1 MKKKLIS
8 LALVL
13 AMLFTLMPM
22 AFADSPIDA
31 VTITGLPAGLD
42 NTMNPAD
49 VLKGISTT
57 TGTCSLEMACV
68 DTDGFSDI
76 SASTDNFQTGHE
88 YMICLAVKTS
98 NAAGFKY
105 YYQPRQQLPNLGWT
119 NEYSGFD
126 GTVTC
131 FDIDRAD
138 RNGWDAF
145 KNGAS
150 LSGKSGN
157 AYIDALYEEEDC
169 KITAANQ
176 TAGIIYNTFSYE
188 IAEPE
193 PVEEDDPIDAIVLNG
208 VPQTLSTS
216 DTPYDWTI
224 TVPDDANYEIDM
236 NRVMANPEPII
247 TLEKA
252 NGSTVAITDSYVA
265 GETYVITVQLVA
277 KDGYYFP
284 HSGNSADGN
293 AVYTGT
299 VTAGDLEPSGT
310 VAQTSSNILYIFDDT
325 ESKCV
330 LISYSYTIP
339 SAEPEDGDDDDDDDD
354 EPDVPVNPGHF
365 SFGSFGKWLFSFH
378 IFLKNLNFMNES
390 MEIGGFT
397 FFILSGLKLLFGR
410 K

>member
-57 TGTCSLEMACV
+57 TGTCSLEMACL
-68 DTDGFSDI
+68 DTDYSDI
-76 SASTDNFQTGHE
+76 STSTSNFQIGHT

-98 NAAGFKY
+98 NARGFNY
-105 YYQPRQQLPNLGWT
+105 YYTPRQKLPSGAWT
-119 NEYSGFD
+119 DEDSGFY

-131 FDIDRAD
+131 SARESAD
-138 RNGWDAF
+138 RDGWDVY
-145 KNGAS
+145 KNDAS
-150 LSGKSGN
+150 LNDKSGWEFILAMN
-157 AYIDALYEEEDC
+157 SEIDGEGQ
-169 KITAANQ
+169 I
-176 TAGIIYNTFSYE
+176 AGIIYNTFSYTIE
-188 IAEPE
+188 DPE
-193 PVEEDDPIDAIVLNG
+193 PVEEDDPIDEIVLNG

-216 DTPYDWTI
+216 DTPYDWSI
-224 TVPDDANYEIDM
+224 SVPEDANYEIDM
-236 NRVMANPEPII
+236 DRVSANPEPII
-247 TLEKA
+247 TLTKA
-252 NGSTVAITDSYVA
+252 DGSTVAITDSYVA
-265 GETYVITVQLVA
+265 GETYTITVQLVA
-277 KDGYYFP
+277 KEGYYFP
-284 HSGNSADGN
+284 HSGNSDDGT
-293 AVYTGT
+293 AAYTGT
-299 VTAGDLEPSGT
+299 VTAGALTPSGT
-310 VAQTSSNILYIFDDT
+310 VAQSSSTYLHIGDDD

-339 SAEPEDGDDDDDDDD
+339 SAEPEDGDDDDDDDDDDD

>member
-42 NTMNPAD
+42 DTMNPVA
-49 VLKGISTT
+49 VLQGISTT
-57 TGTCSLEMACV
+57 TGTCSLEMACL
-68 DTDGFSDI
+68 DTDGSDI

-98 NAAGFKY
+98 NAAGFNY
-105 YYQPRQQLPNLGWT
+105 YYQPGQQLESGLRT
-119 NEYSGFD
+119 NPYSGFD

-131 FDIDRAD
+131 FDRDRAD
-138 RNGWDAF
+138 RDGWDAF

-157 AYIDALYEEEDC
+157 AYIGALYENDC
-169 KITAANQ
+169 KITAADQ
-176 TAGIIYNTFSYE
+176 TAVAIYNIFCYE
-188 IAEPE
+188 IEEPE
-193 PVEEDDPIDAIVLNG
+193 PVEDDDPIDAIVLNG

-216 DTPYDWTI
+216 DTVYDWTI

-236 NRVMANPEPII
+236 DRVFANPEPII
-247 TLEKA
+247 TLTKA
-252 NGSTVAITDSYVA
+252 DGSTVAITDSYVA
-265 GETYVITVQLVA
+265 GETYTITVQLVA

-293 AVYTGT
+293 AVYTGN

-339 SAEPEDGDDDDDDDD
+339 SAEPEDGDDDDDDDDD